1 MVNGMKISYN
11 TPAEFGELVGIT
23 DRAYAR
29 LAIMACD
36 HAARGWIESA
46 DTKDFLVE
54 FNVARRRA
62 EGSSRAAD
70 EPSPQQVSKLRKAVD
85 CGAIYKEEG
94 TKLLELTSEVYL
106 RELMAKQKYEGTV
119 VSKGEYNAL
128 VEVARKAIQMGK
140 ILSRQQIIKYLT
152 GEEV

>member
-1 MVNGMKISYN
+1 MKISYN

-36 HAARGWIESA
+36 HAARDDPS
-46 DTKDFLVE
+46 
-54 FNVARRRA
+54 ARRLATLNSTRKSLVSA
-62 EGSSRAAD
+62 LSIHPRAAD

-128 VEVARKAIQMGK
+128 VEVARKAIKMGK